1 MNPVEHVIST
11 RQAEFE
17 RAFEAAKQSSTTF
30 ETKLNERLNATTE
43 QKTTSIQTVTDAELN
58 RAREVYE
65 ALINQADTT
74 STTVPNTTAD
84 TTSTTVPNTTAET
97 TATETKPTTE
107 STNWNNYQIK
117 PISAE
122 NEGKYS
128 ELIKTAAAKY
138 DVPEALIKRVIQVES
153 NFNPSVVSS
162 AGATGLMQLMYGSN
176 RTDPATNIDLGTK
189 QLAGYI
195 KKYDGD
201 LKLALAA
208 YNAGPGN
215 VSKYGGVPPF
225 KETQNYLTKII
236 E

>member
-1 MNPVEHVIST
+1 MNPVEQVISA
-11 RQAEFE
+11 RQAEFQS
-17 RAFEAAKQSSTTF
+17 AFEAAKQSATTF
-30 ETKLNERLNATTE
+30 ETKLNERLNATK
-43 QKTTSIQTVTDAELN
+43 QTTTTNVQTVTDAELA
-58 RAREVYE
+58 RAREAYE
-65 ALINQADTT
+65 ALINK
-74 STTVPNTTAD
+74 S
-84 TTSTTVPNTTAET
+84 ET
-97 TATETKPTTE
+97 KQTPSASSSVATETPAAATGE
-107 STNWNNYQIK
+107 LTNWNNYQIK

-128 ELIKTAAAKY
+128 DLIKTAATKY
-138 DVPEALIKRVIQVES
+138 GVPEALIKRVIQVES
-153 NFNPSVVSS
+153 NFNPNVVSS

-176 RTDPATNIDLGTK
+176 RTDPATNIDAGTK

-215 VSKYGGVPPF
+215 VHKYGGVPPF

-236 E
+236 G

>member
-1 MNPVEHVIST
+1 MNPVEQVISA
-11 RQAEFE
+11 RQAEFQS
-17 RAFEAAKQSSTTF
+17 AFQAAKLSATTF
-30 ETKLNERLNATTE
+30 ETKLNERLNTPTTQTKATN
-43 QKTTSIQTVTDAELN
+43 IQTVTDAELA
-58 RAREVYE
+58 RAREAYE
-65 ALINQADTT
+65 ALINKSETAESTSITT
-74 STTVPNTTAD
+74 SSSSAKTEA
-84 TTSTTVPNTTAET
+84 STKA
-97 TATETKPTTE
+97 TTE
-107 STNWNNYQIK
+107 STVWNNYPIK

-128 ELIKTAAAKY
+128 ELIKAAAEKY

-153 NFNPSVVSS
+153 NFNPNVTSS

-176 RTDPATNIDLGTK
+176 RTDPATNIDSGTK
-189 QLAGYI
+189 QLASYI

-215 VSKYGGVPPF
+215 VHKYGGVPPF

-236 E
+236 G

>member
-1 MNPVEHVIST
+1 MNPVEQVMSA
-11 RQAEFE
+11 RQAEFQS
-17 RAFEAAKQSSTTF
+17 AFEASKQSATTF
-30 ETKLNERLNATTE
+30 ETKLNERLNVTTSA
-43 QKTTSIQTVTDAELN
+43 KTTNVQTVTDAELA
-58 RAREVYE
+58 RAREAYE
-65 ALINQADTT
+65 ALINKSETKSTATTTTETPTT
-74 STTVPNTTAD
+74 ST
-84 TTSTTVPNTTAET
+84 SEL
-97 TATETKPTTE
+97 TK
-107 STNWNNYQIK
+107 WNNYQIK

-128 ELIKTAAAKY
+128 DLIKTTATKY
-138 DVPEALIKRVIQVES
+138 GVPEALIKRVIQVES
-153 NFNPSVVSS
+153 NFNPNVVSS

-176 RTDPATNIDLGTK
+176 RTDPATNIDAGTK

-215 VSKYGGVPPF
+215 VHKYGGVPPF

-236 E
+236 G

>member
-65 ALINQADTT
+65 ALINQ
-74 STTVPNTTAD
+74 AD

-176 RTDPATNIDLGTK
+176 RTDPETNIDLGTK

>member
-30 ETKLNERLNATTE
+30 ETKLNERLNATPE
-43 QKTTSIQTVTDAELN
+43 QKTTSVQTVTDAELN

-65 ALINQADTT
+65 ALINQADNKT
-74 STTVPNTTAD
+74 STI
-84 TTSTTVPNTTAET
+84 PNTTAET
-97 TATETKPTTE
+97 TATETKQTTE

-176 RTDPATNIDLGTK
+176 RTDPATNIDSGTK

>member
-30 ETKLNERLNATTE
+30 ETKLNERLNATPE
-43 QKTTSIQTVTDAELN
+43 QKTTSVQTVTDAELN

-65 ALINQADTT
+65 ALINQADNKT
-74 STTVPNTTAD
+74 STI
-84 TTSTTVPNTTAET
+84 PNTTAET
-97 TATETKPTTE
+97 TATETKQTTE

-128 ELIKTAAAKY
+128 ELIKTAATKY

-176 RTDPATNIDLGTK
+176 RKDPATNIDSGTK

>member
-1 MNPVEHVIST
+1 
-11 RQAEFE
+11 
-17 RAFEAAKQSSTTF
+17 
-30 ETKLNERLNATTE
+30 
-43 QKTTSIQTVTDAELN
+43 
-58 RAREVYE
+58 
-65 ALINQADTT
+65 
-74 STTVPNTTAD
+74 
-84 TTSTTVPNTTAET
+84 
-97 TATETKPTTE
+97 
-107 STNWNNYQIK
+107 K

-128 ELIKTAAAKY
+128 DLIKTSAAKY
-138 DVPEALIKRVIQVES
+138 GVPEALIKRVIQVES
-153 NFNPSVVSS
+153 NFNPNVVSS

-176 RTDPATNIDLGTK
+176 RTDPATNIDAGTK

-215 VSKYGGVPPF
+215 VRKYGGVPPF

-236 E
+236 G

>member
-1 MNPVEHVIST
+1 MNPVEQVISA
-11 RQAEFE
+11 RQAEFQS
-17 RAFEAAKQSSTTF
+17 AFEAAKQSATTF
-30 ETKLNERLNATTE
+30 ETKLNERLNATK
-43 QKTTSIQTVTDAELN
+43 QTTTTNVQTVTDAELA
-58 RAREVYE
+58 RAREAYE
-65 ALINQADTT
+65 ALINK
-74 STTVPNTTAD
+74 S
-84 TTSTTVPNTTAET
+84 ET
-97 TATETKPTTE
+97 KQTPSVRSSVTTETPAATTGE
-107 STNWNNYQIK
+107 LTNWNNYQIK

-128 ELIKTAAAKY
+128 DLIKTAATKY
-138 DVPEALIKRVIQVES
+138 GVPEALIKRVIQVES
-153 NFNPSVVSS
+153 NFNPNVVSS

-176 RTDPATNIDLGTK
+176 RTDPATNIDAGTK

-215 VSKYGGVPPF
+215 VHKYGGVPPF

-236 E
+236 G

>member
-1 MNPVEHVIST
+1 MNPVEQVMSA
-11 RQAEFE
+11 RQAEFQS
-17 RAFEAAKQSSTTF
+17 AFEASKQSATTF
-30 ETKLNERLNATTE
+30 ETKLNERLNVTTSA
-43 QKTTSIQTVTDAELN
+43 KTTSVQTVTDAELA
-58 RAREVYE
+58 RAREAYE
-65 ALINQADTT
+65 ALINKSETKSTATTTTETPTT
-74 STTVPNTTAD
+74 ST
-84 TTSTTVPNTTAET
+84 SEL
-97 TATETKPTTE
+97 
-107 STNWNNYQIK
+107 TNWNNYQIK

-128 ELIKTAAAKY
+128 DLIKTAATKY
-138 DVPEALIKRVIQVES
+138 GVPEALIKRVIQVES
-153 NFNPSVVSS
+153 NFNPNVVSS

-176 RTDPATNIDLGTK
+176 RTDPATNIDAGTK

-215 VSKYGGVPPF
+215 VHKYGGVPPF

-236 E
+236 G

>member
-65 ALINQADTT
+65 ALINQ
-74 STTVPNTTAD
+74 AD

-195 KKYDGD
+195 KKYDGE